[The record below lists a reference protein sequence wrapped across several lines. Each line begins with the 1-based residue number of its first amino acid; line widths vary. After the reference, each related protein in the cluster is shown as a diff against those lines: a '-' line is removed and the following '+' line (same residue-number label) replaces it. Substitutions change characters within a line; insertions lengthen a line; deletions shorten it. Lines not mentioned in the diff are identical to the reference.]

1 MRVTTYDV
9 RKGRDTLPALVKEK
23 SCNYPSLESAK
34 CPNDIWWLMSDVFH
48 LGEALEEHTYALA
61 YDNKMHL
68 LGVFMLS
75 KGTQEYALFGIK
87 EAVSRLLMI
96 RASSAVIVHN
106 HPSGDPVPSKQ
117 DIDVTNK
124 LKAACDLMDIKLFDH
139 VIVSETTYC
148 SMREGSYCNF
158 S

>member
-1 MRVTTYDV
+1 MRITTYDV

-23 SCNYPSLESAK
+23 SCNYTTLESAK

-48 LGEALEEHTYALA
+48 LGKALEEYTYALA

-68 LGVFMLS
+68 LGIFMLS

-148 SMREGSYCNF
+148 SMREDSYCNF